1 MHLYDIIL
9 VLIYMQLVQTNMVE
23 YDTIKLV
30 NKTGLK
36 VST

>member
-23 YDTIKLV
+23 YDTIKLA

-36 VST
+36 VSA